1 MYLVSEKLSFPDC
14 VVVAIYASVQMLP
27 TIFKIAAFAHRRKM
41 PVCPDR
47 F

>member
-1 MYLVSEKLSFPDC
+1 VSGNLSFPDSS
-14 VVVAIYASVQMLP
+14 VLAVYASVQMFP
-27 TIFKIAAFAHRRKM
+27 TIFKLAAFARRRKM